1 MITRLIVPEV
11 FAFFGQEWLHV
22 SPRQVRQWWKG
33 LSASTSP
40 QAVVMRTA
48 LLCQAALPYLREQF
62 YWNYMFYMDSVQLT
76 QAVQGQRP
84 G

>member
-1 MITRLIVPEV
+1 MITRLTVPQV
-11 FAFFGQEWLHV
+11 FAFFGQEWLHLA
-22 SPRQVRQWWKG
+22 PRQVRRWWQG
-33 LSASTSP
+33 LSASASP

-48 LLCQAALPYLREQF
+48 LLCKATLTYIREQF
-62 YWNYMFYMDSVQLT
+62 YWNDIFYMDSVQLT